1 MEFDYTDYEYLPECR
16 DGCGALTDWLP
27 SNDAAH
33 EVGLAHQKLT
43 AHHWQVQQRM
53 KELSIIK
60 EAPRVPQKSQ
70 DLRK

>member
-1 MEFDYTDYEYLPECR
+1 MEFDYTEYEYLPECS

-33 EVGLAHQKLT
+33 EVGLSHQKLT

-53 KELSIIK
+53 KELNAMK
-60 EAPRVPQKSQ
+60 QAPRVTQKTQ
-70 DLRK
+70 DLTK

>member
-1 MEFDYTDYEYLPECR
+1 MEFDYTEYEYLPECS

-33 EVGLAHQKLT
+33 EVGLSHQKQT

-53 KELSIIK
+53 KELLVTK
-60 EAPRVPQKSQ
+60 EAPRGTPKSQ
-70 DLRK
+70 KMT